1 MVQEIPLLLYP
12 GKWLTAKNGLLLL
25 MTKVR
30 LRDDVFVYSG
40 KGHILTLP
48 ILIPCLINDLL
59 NYLSPLTNWNKMS
72 VDQNLKFLSSSHGL
86 TPKAKQT

>member
-30 LRDDVFVYSG
+30 LRDDVFVYLG